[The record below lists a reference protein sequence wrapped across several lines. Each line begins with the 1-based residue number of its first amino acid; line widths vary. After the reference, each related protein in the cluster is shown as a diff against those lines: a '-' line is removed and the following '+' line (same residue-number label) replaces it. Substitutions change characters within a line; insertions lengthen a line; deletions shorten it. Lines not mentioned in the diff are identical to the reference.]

1 MPPTQPTGKR
11 RNCHTYGWGAAS
23 NRLEAALPGL
33 CSSKGQCWEKVHKC
47 NHCWDSKRTCF
58 PLCPPFAGSFKDRE
72 LKGTRN
78 VQRKPGQTGPLQ
90 ERACFVCILPSP
102 QEQWAD
108 QVLVRGAELWQQP
121 VSYQF
126 AHGYTQVRK
135 NIFLPKKRFFQNEL
149 AILPGFKR

>member
-1 MPPTQPTGKR
+1 M
-11 RNCHTYGWGAAS
+11 C
-23 NRLEAALPGL
+23 
-33 CSSKGQCWEKVHKC
+33 KGDQDKQGH
-47 NHCWDSKRTCF
+47 F
-58 PLCPPFAGSFKDRE
+58 
-72 LKGTRN
+72 RN
-78 VQRKPGQTGPLQ
+78 VPVLFASYP
-90 ERACFVCILPSP
+90 PP